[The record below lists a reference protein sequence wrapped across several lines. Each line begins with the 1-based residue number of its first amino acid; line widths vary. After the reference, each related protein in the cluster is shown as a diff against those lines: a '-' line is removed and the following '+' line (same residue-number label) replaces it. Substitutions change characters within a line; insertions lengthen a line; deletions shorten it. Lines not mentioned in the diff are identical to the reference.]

1 MRFVTYQ
8 IVRGLKYLHS
18 ANIIHRDLKP
28 SNIAID
34 ERMFVSCSLTS
45 YLATLY
51 SHHLTRPS
59 GCLIK
64 ILDFGLARSSGP
76 EELSQTKYVQT
87 RFYRAPEVLL
97 EIPYTPT

>member
-34 ERMFVSCSLTS
+34 ERMFVSCS
-45 YLATLY
+45 
-51 SHHLTRPS
+51 
-59 GCLIK
+59 
-64 ILDFGLARSSGP
+64 
-76 EELSQTKYVQT
+76 
-87 RFYRAPEVLL
+87 
-97 EIPYTPT
+97 